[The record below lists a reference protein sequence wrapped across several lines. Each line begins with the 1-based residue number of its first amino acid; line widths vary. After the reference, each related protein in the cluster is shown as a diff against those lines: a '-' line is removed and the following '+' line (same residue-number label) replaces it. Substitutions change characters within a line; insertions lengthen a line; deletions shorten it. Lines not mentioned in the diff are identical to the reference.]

1 MPRHLP
7 AICLALTLL
16 PPVVQAQSGASQ
28 PRLESDCL
36 QRLRPLMGQ
45 GVHWTTVNF
54 SALGN
59 YAAYYVVTYRFTAGL
74 ANGQRMAACTY
85 RRDGQWVRD
94 DAAAHRLAREL
105 DTQRAG
111 SPHPGMSGSTSCASA
126 TSDSCQP
133 R

>member
-7 AICLALTLL
+7 AICIALILL
-16 PPVVQAQSGASQ
+16 PPVAHAQSGASQ

-54 SALGN
+54 AALGN
-59 YAAYYVVTYRFTAGL
+59 YAAYYVVTYRFTASP
-74 ANGQRMAACTY
+74 ANGQRNAACTY

-94 DAAAHRLAREL
+94 DAAAYRLARDL
-105 DTQRAG
+105 DARR
-111 SPHPGMSGSTSCASA
+111 PGAA
-126 TSDSCQP
+126 AD
-133 R
+133 

>member
-1 MPRHLP
+1 MPRYLHAAFLMVAAMP
-7 AICLALTLL
+7 AMTL
-16 PPVVQAQSGASQ
+16 AQSGASQ

-36 QRLRPLMGQ
+36 QRLRPLMGG

-59 YAAYYVVTYRFTAGL
+59 YAAYYVVTYRFTDSL
-74 ANGQRMAACTY
+74 ANGQRIAACTY

-94 DAAAHRLAREL
+94 DAAAFKLAREL
-105 DTQRAG
+105 DAVRA
-111 SPHPGMSGSTSCASA
+111 A
-126 TSDSCQP
+126 

>member
-1 MPRHLP
+1 MPRHLST
-7 AICLALTLL
+7 LWLLLTLL
-16 PPVVQAQSGASQ
+16 PAMATAQPGPSQ

-59 YAAYYVVTYRFTAGL
+59 YAAYYVVTYRFTASL
-74 ANGQRMAACTY
+74 ANGQRNAACTY

-94 DAAAHRLAREL
+94 DATAYRLARDL
-105 DTQRAG
+105 AARR
-111 SPHPGMSGSTSCASA
+111 PGTA
-126 TSDSCQP
+126 TD
-133 R
+133 